1 MKYTSCF
8 KSISFKSLAN
18 DYSSDERVKIIRKHT
33 WHKTLVANN
42 TIPSVDAMNLSSQRL
57 KFVLENI
64 NLLLQHTMT
73 DPTKHSWIYESG
85 SLKCVWDSEKSNSEI
100 AFQNKKWI
108 SVKKGAAKVQL
119 QKSRCKNKMCV
130 CVSDGKVCSS
140 LCQCT
145 DCENSSSEE
154 EEEIFQEMIDSDMDL
169 EDGKIFDKMI
179 SDF

>member
-18 DYSSDERVKIIRKHT
+18 YYSSDERVKIIRKNT

-42 TIPSVDAMNLSSQRL
+42 TIPSVDAMNLRSQKL
-57 KFVLENI
+57 KLVLENTS
-64 NLLLQHTMT
+64 LLLQHTMT
-73 DPTKHSWIYESG
+73 DPTKHGWIYESG
-85 SLKCVWDSEKSNSEI
+85 SLKCDSEKSNSEI
-100 AFQNKKWI
+100 AFQKKCI
-108 SVKKGAAKVQL
+108 SVKKNAAKVQL

-145 DCENSSSEE
+145 DCENQEIEEKENSSSEE
-154 EEEIFQEMIDSDMDL
+154 EEEIFQEMIDSDIDRL
-169 EDGKIFDKMI
+169 PV
-179 SDF
+179 